1 MEKIL
6 AYKGFDVNLCCRG
19 FQYEIGKEYELPEGV
34 NPSLCNAGFHAC
46 ENPADVF
53 AYYAPSESRYCIVE
67 LSGQIVRGDDKS
79 CASRIKIVRELTL
92 QELSE
97 ERRKYVE
104 AHLDGEAKASNTG
117 YRSSA
122 SNTGYRSSASNT
134 GYQSSASNTGY
145 QSSASN
151 TGDRSSA
158 SNTGYQSSAS
168 NTGNRS
174 SASNT
179 GNQSSAS
186 NTGYQS
192 SASNTGYQSSA
203 SNTGNRSSASNT
215 GNRSSAEVSG
225 KDSVAAVFGRDSKVR
240 GAKGCAL
247 FLTERGE
254 WNGETHPILN
264 VLAVI
269 VDGDKVKE
277 GTWYKLVGGELT
289 EVNE

>member
-1 MEKIL
+1 MEKVL
-6 AYKGFDVNLCCRG
+6 AYKGFDVNLRCRG

-53 AYYAPSESRYCIVE
+53 AYYAPSESRYCLVE
-67 LSGQIVRGDDKS
+67 LSGQIVRVDDKS
-79 CASRIKIVRELTL
+79 CASRIKIVRELDL

-97 ERRKYVE
+97 KRRKYVE

-117 YRSSA
+117 
-122 SNTGYRSSASNT
+122 N
-134 GYQSSASNTGY
+134 
-145 QSSASN
+145 
-151 TGDRSSA
+151 RSSA

-168 NTGNRS
+168 NTGN
-174 SASNT
+174 
-179 GNQSSAS
+179 Q
-186 NTGYQS
+186 
-192 SASNTGYQSSA
+192 
-203 SNTGNRSSASNT
+203 
-215 GNRSSAEVSG
+215 SSAEVRG
-225 KDSVAAVFGRDSKVR
+225 KDSVAAVFGRDSKVM

-254 WNGETHPILN
+254 WNGEAYPIIN

-269 VDGDKVKE
+269 VDGEKVKE

-289 EVNE
+289 EVNEN

>member
-6 AYKGFDVNLCCRG
+6 AYKGFDVNLRCRG

-53 AYYAPSESRYCIVE
+53 AYYAPSESRYCLVE

-117 YRSSA
+117 D
-122 SNTGYRSSASNT
+122 
-134 GYQSSASNTGY
+134 

-158 SNTGYQSSAS
+158 SNTGDY
-168 NTGNRS
+168 
-174 SASNT
+174 
-179 GNQSSAS
+179 
-186 NTGYQS
+186 
-192 SASNTGYQSSA
+192 
-203 SNTGNRSSASNT
+203 
-215 GNRSSAEVSG
+215 SSAEVSG

-254 WNGETHPILN
+254 WNGETYPIIN

-269 VDGDKVKE
+269 VDGEKVKE

>member
-6 AYKGFDVNLCCRG
+6 AYKGFDVNLRCRG

-53 AYYAPSESRYCIVE
+53 AYYAPSESRYCLVE

-117 YRSSA
+117 D
-122 SNTGYRSSASNT
+122 
-134 GYQSSASNTGY
+134 

-168 NTGNRS
+168 NTGDRSSAFNTGYYS
-174 SASNT
+174 SASNI
-179 GNQSSAS
+179 GIQH
-186 NTGYQS
+186 GRLLLGIQH
-192 SASNTGYQSSA
+192 GLPVLGIQH
-203 SNTGNRSSASNT
+203 GRPLLGIQHGRPLLGIQHGRLLLGRGKWKRQCRS
-215 GNRSSAEVSG
+215 GLRS
-225 KDSVAAVFGRDSKVR
+225 
-240 GAKGCAL
+240 
-247 FLTERGE
+247 
-254 WNGETHPILN
+254 
-264 VLAVI
+264 
-269 VDGDKVKE
+269 
-277 GTWYKLVGGELT
+277 
-289 EVNE
+289 

>member
-6 AYKGFDVNLCCRG
+6 AYKGFDVNLRCRG

-53 AYYAPSESRYCIVE
+53 AYYAPSESRYCLVE

-122 SNTGYRSSASNT
+122 SNTGYHSSASNTGYRSSASNT
-134 GYQSSASNTGY
+134 GDY
-145 QSSASN
+145 SSASN

-158 SNTGYQSSAS
+158 SNTGDY
-168 NTGNRS
+168 
-174 SASNT
+174 
-179 GNQSSAS
+179 
-186 NTGYQS
+186 
-192 SASNTGYQSSA
+192 
-203 SNTGNRSSASNT
+203 
-215 GNRSSAEVSG
+215 SSAEVSG

-254 WNGETHPILN
+254 WNGETYPIIN

-269 VDGDKVKE
+269 VDGEKVKE

>member
-6 AYKGFDVNLCCRG
+6 AYKGFDVNLRCRG

-53 AYYAPSESRYCIVE
+53 AYYAPSESRYCLVE

-122 SNTGYRSSASNT
+122 SNTGYHSSASNTGYRSSASNTGDYSSASNT

-151 TGDRSSA
+151 TGD
-158 SNTGYQSSAS
+158 
-168 NTGNRS
+168 
-174 SASNT
+174 
-179 GNQSSAS
+179 QSSAS
-186 NTGYQS
+186 NTGY
-192 SASNTGYQSSA
+192 
-203 SNTGNRSSASNT
+203 RSSASNT
-215 GNRSSAEVSG
+215 GDYSSASNTGDRSSASNTGDYSSAEVSG

-254 WNGETHPILN
+254 WNGETYPIIN

-269 VDGDKVKE
+269 VDGEKVKE